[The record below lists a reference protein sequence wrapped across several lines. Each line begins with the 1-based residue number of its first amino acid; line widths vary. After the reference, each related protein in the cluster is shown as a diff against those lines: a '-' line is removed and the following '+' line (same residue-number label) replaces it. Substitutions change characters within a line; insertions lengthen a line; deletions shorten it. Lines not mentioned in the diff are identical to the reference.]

1 MSPYGGRNV
10 LGVTPVTSLMTFI
23 VHPSSAT
30 TSSFVSV
37 VSDECAHVCTDSWC
51 PSMYSV
57 WTISGREMAREPTM
71 KKVDLRPCDSRRLR
85 RRGVY
90 GEGPSS
96 A

>member
-1 MSPYGGRNV
+1 
-10 LGVTPVTSLMTFI
+10 
-23 VHPSSAT
+23 
-30 TSSFVSV
+30 
-37 VSDECAHVCTDSWC
+37 
-51 PSMYSV
+51 
-57 WTISGREMAREPTM
+57 MAREPTM